1 MFGWHC
7 ILLQENHH
15 TVYLSVCKIIF
26 FFPTVKMDYG
36 GSNLKSNHKI
46 YGLLLLRHGVEIHTL
61 SAYCHIQVT
70 RAVMSWTV
78 PAGMESSL

>member
-1 MFGWHC
+1 MLGWHC

-46 YGLLLLRHGVEIHTL
+46 YGLLLLRHGIEIHTL
-61 SAYCHIQVT
+61 SHSDSGCI
-70 RAVMSWTV
+70 AVATV
-78 PAGMESSL
+78 CLPIRL